1 MDLLFGNNN
10 NSDNF
15 EHVVEKRKSKA
26 EIPNAI
32 PEKAQWLS
40 ASPGIQVCRFGESS
54 ITLEQEGTL
63 ALHGSCFQV

>member
-26 EIPNAI
+26 ETPNAI
-32 PEKAQWLS
+32 HEKPQWL
-40 ASPGIQVCRFGESS
+40 F
-54 ITLEQEGTL
+54 QEFVKFIPFST
-63 ALHGSCFQV
+63 